1 MEILKNQI
9 QKAKK
14 IHKCDYCH
22 LQIKEGEFYEY
33 SAIKNGSDFYAWK
46 AHIDCQ
52 KLAIALG
59 MFECGNDDG
68 INSEEFQEYINDY
81 IRYIQFADK
90 LKIVKER
97 ELNGK

>member
-33 SAIKNGSDFYAWK
+33 SAINNGSDFYTWK
-46 AHIDCQ
+46 VHVDCQ
-52 KLAIALG
+52 RLAVKLN
-59 MFECGNDDG
+59 MFDE
-68 INSEEFQEYINDY
+68 SEEGVSSDIFDYYINEYIADLS
-81 IRYIQFADK
+81 FADR
-90 LKIVKER
+90 LKIVKEK
-97 ELNGK
+97 ELNGE

>member
-14 IHKCDYCH
+14 IHRCDYCH
-22 LQIKEGEFYEY
+22 LHIQEGELYEY
-33 SAIKNGSDFYAWK
+33 SAIKNGSDFYTWK

-52 KLAIALG
+52 KLARKLN
-59 MFECGNDDG
+59 MFQDSDEGVNSDIFDSY
-68 INSEEFQEYINDY
+68 INEYIDDLS
-81 IRYIQFADK
+81 FADR